1 MNMNE
6 NIIVSPCIT
15 VCKTDPITGYCYGC
29 GRSLEDKKMWSN
41 PETNNHWKEKNLET
55 IRNRL
60 SGWQQIAFDES
71 YKNKK
76 KSGLSLIK
84 QKLNESKK

>member
-6 NIIVSPCIT
+6 NVIISPCIS

-29 GRSLEDKKMWSN
+29 GRSLDDKKMWSN
-41 PETNNHWKEKNLET
+41 SETNNHWKEKNLET

-76 KSGLSLIK
+76 ISGLSLIK
-84 QKLNESKK
+84 QKLNELKK